1 MTHLAPGPHG
11 HSSIDFSNYDPV
23 RRHPVLTIM
32 ATAAIT
38 LAVLNNPY
46 HSTPQPADSPSP
58 TPSVSAIPEPA
69 KPSASPT
76 ADRLSRGTC
85 DFVGHLLNELTWR
98 EDRPVQLGKNMG
110 TFVMTDSERA
120 DLEHSI
126 TIKKG
131 KKRVIPDTTA
141 NQDVRAAI
149 TTAKVLDKAALKVVK
164 EAERRDMTPQALRW
178 AEAQNQKLVPLKD
191 QAVQA
196 AQHVKDTYC

>member
-1 MTHLAPGPHG
+1 
-11 HSSIDFSNYDPV
+11 
-23 RRHPVLTIM
+23 
-32 ATAAIT
+32 
-38 LAVLNNPY
+38 
-46 HSTPQPADSPSP
+46 
-58 TPSVSAIPEPA
+58 
-69 KPSASPT
+69 
-76 ADRLSRGTC
+76 
-85 DFVGHLLNELTWR
+85 
-98 EDRPVQLGKNMG
+98 MG